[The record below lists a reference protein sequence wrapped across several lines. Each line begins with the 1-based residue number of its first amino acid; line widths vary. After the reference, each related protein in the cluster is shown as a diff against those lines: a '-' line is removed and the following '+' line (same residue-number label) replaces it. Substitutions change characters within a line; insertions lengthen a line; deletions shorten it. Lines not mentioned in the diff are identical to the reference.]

1 MRRWNVRNICAHYN
15 RLYNQPL
22 EEQPILPN
30 RLRLYESNRLFPLLL
45 TFAYTLGRERVFTR
59 LVTGIALLEED
70 YPEADL
76 ACCGF
81 PENWREILEN
91 EISSK
96 NTPARP
102 RLCRVFRRFQLTVSP
117 S

>member
-1 MRRWNVRNICAHYN
+1 MNVRNICAHYN

-45 TFAYTLGRERVFTR
+45 TFAHTLGRERVFTR

-91 EISSK
+91 EIS
-96 NTPARP
+96 
-102 RLCRVFRRFQLTVSP
+102 
-117 S
+117 

>member
-1 MRRWNVRNICAHYN
+1 MDAAVNVRNICAHYN

-45 TFAYTLGRERVFTR
+45 DVCAYAGAGAR
-59 LVTGIALLEED
+59 LYAAGDGALRLLEED

-76 ACCGF
+76 SCCGF

-91 EISSK
+91 EIS
-96 NTPARP
+96 
-102 RLCRVFRRFQLTVSP
+102 
-117 S
+117 

>member
-1 MRRWNVRNICAHYN
+1 MNKNNKAVDIIINMFFIVLCAAC
-15 RLYNQPL
+15 
-22 EEQPILPN
+22 I
-30 RLRLYESNRLFPLLL
+30 FPLLL
-45 TFAYTLGRERVFTR
+45 TFAHTLGRERVFTR

-91 EISSK
+91 EIS
-96 NTPARP
+96 
-102 RLCRVFRRFQLTVSP
+102 
-117 S
+117 

>member
-1 MRRWNVRNICAHYN
+1 MCATSARITIACIISRWRSSRFC
-15 RLYNQPL
+15 
-22 EEQPILPN
+22 PN

-45 TFAYTLGRERVFTR
+45 TFAHTLGRERVFTR

-91 EISSK
+91 EIS
-96 NTPARP
+96 
-102 RLCRVFRRFQLTVSP
+102 
-117 S
+117 